1 MHHHLTLRSKII
13 IMISVMASLLLVGL
27 DQTIIA
33 TALGKIVEQFN
44 AYDQL
49 SWVVTAYLLTT
60 TITVPIAGKLSD
72 LFGRRRILLIGV
84 AVFVIGSF
92 LSASAG
98 GMTEL
103 ILYRALQGIGG
114 GIITANAF
122 TIIGD
127 LFAARERGRWQGL
140 IGATFGLSSIIGPL
154 LGGWLTDGQSI
165 FSLVTDWRWTFL
177 INIPIGIVAFI
188 IIAIFCPPLHHD
200 NKPRIDYAGA
210 GLLAIALGVLI
221 LAVDN
226 TKDIF
231 KSFLTSSGWSL
242 AELRVAL
249 FAVVAAALIGFVL
262 VERKASEPII
272 PLRFF
277 KNRNY
282 VMLIVTAG
290 LFGAAFLGSILY
302 LTQFNQQ
309 VFGATPTV
317 SGLMLLPMVGGL
329 MLTSIASGQ
338 LISRIGRYKIFMQ
351 VGFIVATVGVLTL
364 SILGSDSQYWQEAI
378 IMVFIGMGMGVAMP
392 TLNLAIQN
400 EFEQHDLGVAT
411 SSSQLFR
418 SLGSTI
424 GTAAFGA
431 VLTAGIAANLMTI
444 KSTSYVQQLS
454 GNPQIS
460 KIGSLDDA
468 NTLLSL
474 NMPDLKSQVT
484 KLADSK
490 IDASPLPGAVKAQ
503 KKQVFLDNQKDFSRK
518 VTNAFSDSL
527 HTIFYVASGLMAF
540 ATVLVFLLKER
551 VLRSAKPTET
561 PGVE

>member
-1 MHHHLTLRSKII
+1 
-13 IMISVMASLLLVGL
+13 
-27 DQTIIA
+27 
-33 TALGKIVEQFN
+33 
-44 AYDQL
+44 
-49 SWVVTAYLLTT
+49 
-60 TITVPIAGKLSD
+60 
-72 LFGRRRILLIGV
+72 
-84 AVFVIGSF
+84 
-92 LSASAG
+92 
-98 GMTEL
+98 
-103 ILYRALQGIGG
+103 
-114 GIITANAF
+114 
-122 TIIGD
+122 
-127 LFAARERGRWQGL
+127 
-140 IGATFGLSSIIGPL
+140 
-154 LGGWLTDGQSI
+154 
-165 FSLVTDWRWTFL
+165 
-177 INIPIGIVAFI
+177 
-188 IIAIFCPPLHHD
+188 
-200 NKPRIDYAGA
+200 
-210 GLLAIALGVLI
+210 VLI

-431 VLTAGIAANLMTI
+431 VLTAGIAANLITI

>member
-13 IMISVMASLLLVGL
+13 IMISVMASLLLVAL

-44 AYDQL
+44 AYNSL
-49 SWVVTAYLLTT
+49 TWVVTSYLLTT

-72 LFGRRRILLIGV
+72 LFGRRIILLIGV
-84 AVFVIGSF
+84 AVFTAGSF
-92 LSASAG
+92 LSATSG

-122 TIIGD
+122 TIVGD

-154 LGGWLTDGQSI
+154 LGGWLTDGQRVL
-165 FSLVTDWRWTFL
+165 SLTTDWRWTFL
-177 INIPIGIVAFI
+177 INIPVGIVAFV
-188 IIAIFCPPLHHD
+188 IIAIFCPPLQHST
-200 NKPRIDYAGA
+200 KPKIDYAGA
-210 GLLAIALGVLI
+210 GLLTVILGVFV

-242 AELRVAL
+242 AELRVAM
-249 FAVVAAALIGFVL
+249 FTIVAAALIGFIV

-277 KNRNY
+277 RNRNY
-282 VMLIVTAG
+282 VLLILTSA
-290 LFGAAFLGSILY
+290 LFGAAFMGSILY

-309 VFGATPTV
+309 VFGASPTT

-329 MLTSIASGQ
+329 MVTSIMSGQ
-338 LISRIGRYKIFMQ
+338 IISRIGRYKIFMQ
-351 VGFIVATVGVLTL
+351 IGFTVATLCVLAL
-364 SILGSDSQYWQEAI
+364 SSLDATSQYWQEAI
-378 IMVFIGMGMGVAMP
+378 IMVFIGAGMGVAMP

-400 EFEQHDLGVAT
+400 EFELHDLGIAT

-418 SLGSTI
+418 SLGTTI

-431 VLTAGIAANLMTI
+431 LLTAGIISSLGDI
-444 KSTSYVQQLS
+444 QSTAYVKQLD
-454 GNPQIS
+454 GNPQIA
-460 KIGSLDDA
+460 KIGNVSDA
-468 NTLLSL
+468 NTILTL
-474 NMPDLKSQVT
+474 NMPDVKSQITTGVT
-484 KLADSK
+484 KS
-490 IDASPLPGAVKAQ
+490 IDALPLPGAIKQTQIQ
-503 KKQVFLDNQKDFSRK
+503 KFNDTQKEFTTK
-518 VTNAFSDSL
+518 VTTAFSKSL
-527 HTIFYVASGLMAF
+527 RNIFYVAAAMMAI
-540 ATVLVFLLKER
+540 ATVFVFMLKER
-551 VLRSAKPTET
+551 PLKSATPAET
-561 PGVE
+561 PSEI